1 MSTSPP
7 TGRHLPRG
15 PQDRTGLASLR
26 TQITREARFVRR
38 AVRDPKVVAR
48 RTRRAVSP
56 RVTFLER
63 NHDPRRTVIL
73 VGSGRSGTTWLAEML
88 ADALGSRFVFEPL
101 RTQSVAWTWPV
112 RRGHY
117 LPPGEDA
124 DPAVAAV
131 IDRILTGRL
140 RNRFTDKYNKVRLP
154 GSRVVKE
161 VRATNLLPWI
171 VRHYP
176 QTPVVYLLRHPVPT
190 AWSASEL
197 NWPDRLEN
205 LLSQDALM
213 GGPLEAFQPLIR
225 EAVASPD
232 LFHRTVLQ
240 WCLENIVPV
249 QVLDSRL
256 VHVVFY
262 ERLVEDPW
270 GELER
275 LRAFLR
281 TFGRGLWTMDMASV
295 KNVAR
300 PSNSN
305 YRGTDVTMGSRRLDG
320 WVTDVPVERAERALA
335 LVRGFGLD
343 RIYDGSTRPL
353 IAAEEVLLGGG
364 GTGT

>member
-1 MSTSPP
+1 MSTPP
-7 TGRHLPRG
+7 LPGPHRPGG
-15 PQDRTGLASLR
+15 PQDRTGPTTLR

-38 AVRDPKVVAR
+38 AIRNPKVLVR
-48 RTRRAVSP
+48 RVRRAVSP

-63 NHDPRRTVIL
+63 NHDPRRTLFL

-88 ADALGSRFVFEPL
+88 TDALGSRFVFEPL

-117 LPPGEDA
+117 LPPGDDA

-131 IDRILTGRL
+131 IARILTGRL
-140 RNRFTDKYNKVRLP
+140 RNRFTDKYNKARLP

-197 NWPDRLEN
+197 NWPDRLDD
-205 LLSQDALM
+205 LLSQDTLM
-213 GGPLEAFQPLIR
+213 SGPLEEFQPLVR
-225 EAVASPD
+225 EAAASPD

-240 WCLENIVPV
+240 WCLENVVPV
-249 QVLDSRL
+249 RVLDSRL

-275 LRAFLR
+275 LRAYLR
-281 TFGRGLWTMDMASV
+281 TFGPGLWNMDMASV

-305 YRGTDVTMGSRRLDG
+305 YRGTDVTRGSSRLDG
-320 WVTDVPVERAERALA
+320 WVTDVPAERAQRALA

-343 RIYDGSTRPL
+343 RIYDSSTRPL
-353 IAAEEVLLGGG
+353 IAPDEVLLGGG
-364 GTGT
+364 GTRT